1 MRPLVSSME
10 TALKTVL
17 VVEDERSLSAAL
29 KVKLEGAGFQVVTA
43 ENGKKALDVV
53 QKQKIDVIIL
63 DLIMPVMN
71 GFDFVEAQQ
80 ALGMKVPIIVLSNLG
95 QEQDIK
101 RMKALGINSYLIKS
115 DTPISKVVEE
125 VHKKLGTSG

>member
-1 MRPLVSSME
+1 MKTFTKTILVVDDERALS
-10 TALKTVL
+10 TALKM
-17 VVEDERSLSAAL
+17 
-29 KVKLEGAGFQVVTA
+29 KLESQGFQVVTA

-71 GFDFVEAQQ
+71 GFDFIEAQQ
-80 ALGMKVPIIVLSNLG
+80 ALGMKVPVIVLSNLG

-115 DTPISKVVEE
+115 DAPISKVVEE
-125 VHKKLGTSG
+125 VHKKLDTSG